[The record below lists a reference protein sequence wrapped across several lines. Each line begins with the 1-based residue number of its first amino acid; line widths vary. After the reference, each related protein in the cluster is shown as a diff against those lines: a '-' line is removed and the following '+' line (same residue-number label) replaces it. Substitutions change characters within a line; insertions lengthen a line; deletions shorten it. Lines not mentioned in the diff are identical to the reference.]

1 MQLDL
6 ITVYTII
13 HVILKDDSK
22 QITSNDKIISLL
34 KYNSICYQH
43 HKLYKTP
50 DLLCT
55 EHDSAIFPAV

>member
-34 KYNSICYQH
+34 KYNSICYQY

>member
-1 MQLDL
+1 M
-6 ITVYTII
+6 TV
-13 HVILKDDSK
+13 K

-34 KYNSICYQH
+34 KYNSICYQY